1 MGLLE
6 FFKEKANNPSIAGFN
21 EPLLQYQQKKSKKL
35 ADSTR
40 HYNQLADTLAPI
52 YKEALAQNPDTDK
65 EALAQSL
72 VRAYSDN
79 IESNFAK
86 EEAQAYNKYRQH
98 RDIDPYSFKRLWD
111 NAPKEQDR
119 FLPAESFDYNT
130 QKWMNLVGADNLQ
143 ELQQIEINRLKQ
155 KRGQD
160 ILSLETAS
168 DMIDPI
174 GVLLPAGTVAKV
186 GAKGYNLL
194 KSALGGSAIGA
205 LVGAQELNR
214 NDTAL
219 KDNLTNIAL
228 GAGVGGLLNAGLGA
242 VINKATTGRWT
253 GGMLDTLNPNT
264 PKDNPQTAMQ
274 GIEISEQVAENLTP
288 NQNKIVDE
296 LVQNPQHLQESQTTP
311 QTKPTLAQG
320 VEQILD
326 DNTYPTPKQESAGIE
341 ISEQAAE
348 NLSKSKD
355 IEARSNALIHN
366 TYANLKAQLDN
377 RQGILQAIREQMPR
391 PNNEAQALQAIRE
404 QALREKG
411 TLLEYISE
419 QAREQNLPKAFNKI
433 ENHPLLAR
441 IKEQMPTTQQATHLP
456 QTPQQIE
463 QLANDLTQLSREYPQ
478 VFKGYTPQL
487 KEVLRNNTD
496 TLFKNGALNK
506 DNFRA
511 LLERIDAEITPKA
524 TESLS
529 VVKKN
534 LTTENRDNIKLP
546 QTTQKA
552 IKAKENIENREI
564 PQKTIK
570 DGYLLDDILNLD
582 ENVTYAVVNKAD
594 LKPTLS
600 QSNTQFRSRANGG
613 TINSIRNKFNPRE
626 HFKASSNFDGIPLIA
641 KDGRVIAGNHRTTAI
656 KGLSGEGLEAY
667 IKEAKNTFG
676 NNIFDGINP
685 NEAMVV
691 RVLKDN
697 SEENIIR
704 LSKLSNEGRIKLES
718 EKLQALGAK
727 YKERLDKIDGKY
739 FESTGELMNYL
750 KSNDATEAN
759 RALLDHLLPGISKA
773 LDIWEKASGDKEF
786 SAILKDNALN
796 LLHLNNDIQKHP
808 YYKNKNFLP
817 LFNRALESIGTIKD
831 KKTLIEALKNYA
843 RPSLDFGDEF
853 KAGHREIQGDLLAY
867 IIKYND
873 NLTNPSSAFADKIKL
888 ARDFLENTRQG
899 SLVDNLSINNYD
911 ILKAMLGGNINKD
924 NAFNE
929 ALTRAIEKVDL
940 DNPSSIHFKIQDAP
954 KESELLQR
962 LDKVAP
968 RMADATRLNHLEHS
982 LKEAQTRFKLRNK
995 DKENA
1000 KLFDKVIVVAQQLG
1014 VKFDN
1019 KGTSIKGEL
1028 GHFNPNTN
1036 TAKVFTKG
1044 EKEAETILHEL
1055 IHSVTNRALH
1065 TNPKDLTPLQVE
1077 AINDIKNIFETLSR
1091 DKSFK
1096 QMYALSSV
1104 DEMLSELSNKEFRTM
1119 LKGKNILQRIYNAIA
1134 KIIFKRKDNY
1144 DNLESALYKLI
1155 DLNGESGEYKYFN
1168 AESPNIHFLF
1178 AGEKA
1183 LLSGEFKPQVQRLQ
1197 IAKDMLKAG
1206 KSDDEIWQK
1215 TGWFKGL
1222 DDKWRFEI
1230 NPDFQVSYIKTKLK
1244 QGKVLHMRDILQGE
1258 NKALLK
1264 AYPEL
1269 LEYEIIGSYSKDFSG
1284 AHSSKDKIIAIST
1297 QLNKF
1302 QTNATLA
1309 HEIQHAIQEIE
1320 GFAKGS
1326 TLNEANKNFQNY
1338 YKTAGEV
1345 EARAVEK
1352 RALDLAFKREELEAK
1367 ESTQSLKSLAEQG
1380 NPQAKEILE
1389 LYDKKNAIFNEFKKA
1404 HNALQE
1410 LKQKGYDDSTKEMQE
1425 ANQKLNKLKEAFTEH
1440 LNLIP
1445 ERINGKPYD
1454 IDSTAYELKKD
1465 ADLILKEYNQ
1475 IKNTNPQKSYDT
1487 PKENVIVSKHNIE
1500 SKGYESSTH
1509 YKLNPQQKEPPFYS
1523 DRNLKERMQF
1533 KNPALNDIFYKIAED
1548 IKSPSVFKKAL
1559 DSVLDKTLRTDLFQD
1574 TINSLGFKTSSNKE
1588 YMQLREDILNG
1599 TNGSVKGV
1607 VDFNN
1612 LLNAKLSK
1620 EQLRELQRYYVGD
1633 DYDSKI
1639 VTQELKDIADTV
1651 MNKINALTQ
1660 VGIKK
1665 GIFPEYYGEMK
1676 GYLKRSYE
1684 KHTFNAKV
1692 PLKSSTLEFHKLF
1705 HRGTSKYVSP
1715 STLQRMR
1722 ENGEMAVTF
1731 KDYKEG
1737 KWVISENKD
1746 SKGNIEIYRDW
1757 SKKEREKMGEIEDFS
1772 FNAART
1778 IDTLQ
1783 KQLYTHDFL
1792 KGLEAKKIIIKAET
1806 NKAPVGYVDTKG
1818 DFGIIGNPF
1827 KNYYV
1832 KAEVASDLKDT
1843 FYKLY
1848 GDFSKAQKLL
1858 KEAVG
1863 LWKAGKTIWNPTSH
1877 MNNILGNFTFM
1888 VASGEYKAGAYLLKN
1903 IAMGRKIFKDYKAYK
1918 EAKINNKYLKSGSV
1932 TESKDMQLLE
1942 ELERRGYFDKSFLNV
1957 IADNYHLKHNGIK
1970 AGKENLLK
1978 TFHNKLGNVYNAED
1992 VLARFSLAKS
2002 FMEEGM
2008 EMDKALKLTSEI
2020 LPDYSKPMP
2029 YWLKN
2034 ADRLGF
2040 LPFVQ
2045 FIYHATPIML
2055 RQINPRAKSIK
2066 GDSWNKQALVNILAI
2081 GAYAAYQQLITP
2093 MPDGYFGSEFVYYQN
2108 GDTARTIR
2116 IGSIV
2121 PHIQML
2127 EFLPGSG
2134 SGDWNLLPE
2143 FLRKATVGSVYTQ
2156 GFGVLGNKNYTFD
2169 KNITRRSGALGAV
2182 DMVGGAIDFAM
2193 PAIVGQV
2200 YTMANNA
2207 LTKDS
2212 KNRRSKIHNERNVA
2226 ESALG
2231 LLGLNLKSYN
2241 KRELAEKKQRDL
2253 LKGK

>member
-1 MGLLE
+1 
-6 FFKEKANNPSIAGFN
+6 
-21 EPLLQYQQKKSKKL
+21 
-35 ADSTR
+35 
-40 HYNQLADTLAPI
+40 
-52 YKEALAQNPDTDK
+52 
-65 EALAQSL
+65 
-72 VRAYSDN
+72 
-79 IESNFAK
+79 
-86 EEAQAYNKYRQH
+86 
-98 RDIDPYSFKRLWD
+98 
-111 NAPKEQDR
+111 
-119 FLPAESFDYNT
+119 
-130 QKWMNLVGADNLQ
+130 
-143 ELQQIEINRLKQ
+143 
-155 KRGQD
+155 
-160 ILSLETAS
+160 
-168 DMIDPI
+168 
-174 GVLLPAGTVAKV
+174 
-186 GAKGYNLL
+186 
-194 KSALGGSAIGA
+194 
-205 LVGAQELNR
+205 
-214 NDTAL
+214 
-219 KDNLTNIAL
+219 
-228 GAGVGGLLNAGLGA
+228 
-242 VINKATTGRWT
+242 
-253 GGMLDTLNPNT
+253 MLDTLNPNI

-274 GIEISEQVAENLTP
+274 
-288 NQNKIVDE
+288 
-296 LVQNPQHLQESQTTP
+296 
-311 QTKPTLAQG
+311 
-320 VEQILD
+320 
-326 DNTYPTPKQESAGIE
+326 GIE

-377 RQGILQAIREQMPR
+377 RQGILQAIREQMPQ

-404 QALREKG
+404 QALREQAIREKG
-411 TLLEYISE
+411 TLLERIAE
-419 QAREQNLPKAFNKI
+419 QAREQNLPKVFNKI

-487 KEVLRNNTD
+487 KEVLQNNTD

-534 LTTENRDNIKLP
+534 LTTENK
-546 QTTQKA
+546 Q
-552 IKAKENIENREI
+552 
-564 PQKTIK
+564 
-570 DGYLLDDILNLD
+570 
-582 ENVTYAVVNKAD
+582 
-594 LKPTLS
+594 
-600 QSNTQFRSRANGG
+600 
-613 TINSIRNKFNPRE
+613 
-626 HFKASSNFDGIPLIA
+626 
-641 KDGRVIAGNHRTTAI
+641 
-656 KGLSGEGLEAY
+656 
-667 IKEAKNTFG
+667 
-676 NNIFDGINP
+676 
-685 NEAMVV
+685 
-691 RVLKDN
+691 
-697 SEENIIR
+697 
-704 LSKLSNEGRIKLES
+704 
-718 EKLQALGAK
+718 
-727 YKERLDKIDGKY
+727 
-739 FESTGELMNYL
+739 L
-750 KSNDATEAN
+750 KS
-759 RALLDHLLPGISKA
+759 
-773 LDIWEKASGDKEF
+773 
-786 SAILKDNALN
+786 
-796 LLHLNNDIQKHP
+796 
-808 YYKNKNFLP
+808 
-817 LFNRALESIGTIKD
+817 
-831 KKTLIEALKNYA
+831 
-843 RPSLDFGDEF
+843 
-853 KAGHREIQGDLLAY
+853 DL
-867 IIKYND
+867 
-873 NLTNPSSAFADKIKL
+873 T
-888 ARDFLENTRQG
+888 
-899 SLVDNLSINNYD
+899 DNLSIENKGLLERIKENRVFGKNYPQFYHKGSEAIGHLLQKRSGQVKGAFHKEGIGDIDLVWGDDKIGLQKIIAKHSNDLSEIIKQGKVFEKNNVKTIWHKKDDAYYAVGLSKGWYGKGD
-911 ILKAMLGGNINKD
+911 NEWVITGYKKAKLTNKD
-924 NAFNE
+924 
-929 ALTRAIEKVDL
+929 LQAIKEVFGSNIETL
-940 DNPSSIHFKIQDAP
+940 SVLNKI
-954 KESELLQR
+954 KESGTLDSTTNKIIPQSPNALQA
-962 LDKVAP
+962 LEQYAP
-968 RMADATRLNHLEHS
+968 NLADEARLNHLSKDLQE
-982 LKEAQTRFKLRNK
+982 LAEKFKLRNT

-1000 KLFDKVIVVAQQLG
+1000 KLFDRALIVAQQLG
-1014 VKFDN
+1014 VKVKAN
-1019 KGTSIKGEL
+1019 ASTTKQGAL
-1028 GHFNPNTN
+1028 GSFNNRTN
-1036 TAKVFTKG
+1036 TIEIFTKD
-1044 EKEAETILHEL
+1044 KAKQAETILHEL
-1055 IHSVTNRALH
+1055 IHATTLKALRADEKL
-1065 TNPKDLTPLQVE
+1065 LTPLQKE
-1077 AINDIKNIFETLSR
+1077 AVKEVKEAYDILSKDAR
-1091 DKSFK
+1091 LKGE
-1096 QMYALSSV
+1096 YGISSV
-1104 DEMLSELSNKEFRTM
+1104 EEMLAELSNKSFRDKLEHKGILRRILDAITNLFFKNKTNKSVKYED
-1119 LKGKNILQRIYNAIA
+1119 LKASLY
-1134 KIIFKRKDNY
+1134 KIIDNY
-1144 DNLESALYKLI
+1144 N
-1155 DLNGESGEYKYFN
+1155 
-1168 AESPNIHFLF
+1168 
-1178 AGEKA
+1178 
-1183 LLSGEFKPQVQRLQ
+1183 
-1197 IAKDMLKAG
+1197 
-1206 KSDDEIWQK
+1206 
-1215 TGWFKGL
+1215 
-1222 DDKWRFEI
+1222 
-1230 NPDFQVSYIKTKLK
+1230 
-1244 QGKVLHMRDILQGE
+1244 
-1258 NKALLK
+1258 
-1264 AYPEL
+1264 
-1269 LEYEIIGSYSKDFSG
+1269 
-1284 AHSSKDKIIAIST
+1284 
-1297 QLNKF
+1297 
-1302 QTNATLA
+1302 
-1309 HEIQHAIQEIE
+1309 
-1320 GFAKGS
+1320 
-1326 TLNEANKNFQNY
+1326 
-1338 YKTAGEV
+1338 
-1345 EARAVEK
+1345 
-1352 RALDLAFKREELEAK
+1352 
-1367 ESTQSLKSLAEQG
+1367 
-1380 NPQAKEILE
+1380 
-1389 LYDKKNAIFNEFKKA
+1389 
-1404 HNALQE
+1404 
-1410 LKQKGYDDSTKEMQE
+1410 
-1425 ANQKLNKLKEAFTEH
+1425 
-1440 LNLIP
+1440 
-1445 ERINGKPYD
+1445 
-1454 IDSTAYELKKD
+1454 IDS
-1465 ADLILKEYNQ
+1465 
-1475 IKNTNPQKSYDT
+1475 
-1487 PKENVIVSKHNIE
+1487 HNIE
-1500 SKGYESSTH
+1500 GKGYESSTH
-1509 YKLNPQQKEPPFYS
+1509 YKLSPQQKEAKGLYNVAYNGKNATRVLKDLEAVDEAILFEKGFENNRGKGYGAKHILKHTLDENSQGYITKEEILSIGKDLRAFLKNNEPFIDRNNARVYEWQNQAGVRFRLIVGDIGKAPTTMDRMPNALALPNERIITFYS

-1548 IKSPSVFKKAL
+1548 IKNPSVFKKAL
-1559 DSVLDKTLRTDLFQD
+1559 DSVLDKTLRADLFQD
-1574 TINSLGFKTSSNKE
+1574 TINRLGFKTSSNKE

-1599 TNGSVKGV
+1599 TNASVKGV

-1651 MNKINALTQ
+1651 MNKINALIQ

-1722 ENGEMAVTF
+1722 DNGEMAVTF

-1746 SKGNIEIYRDW
+1746 SKGNVEIYRDW

-1818 DFGIIGNPF
+1818 EFGIIGNPF

-1863 LWKAGKTIWNPTSH
+1863 LWKAGKTIWNPVSH
-1877 MNNILGNFTFM
+1877 MNNILGNVSFM

-1903 IAMGRKIFKDYKAYK
+1903 IAMGSKIFKDYKAYK

-1978 TFHNKLGNVYNAED
+1978 RFHNWLGNVYNAED

-2008 EMDKALKLTSEI
+2008 EMDNALKLTSEI

-2081 GAYAAYQQLITP
+2081 GAYTAYQQLITP
-2093 MPDGYFGSEFVYYQN
+2093 MPDGYFGSELVYYQN

-2143 FLRKATVGSVYTQ
+2143 FLRKAAVGSVYTQ

-2169 KNITRRSGALGAV
+2169 TKITRRNGTLGAV
-2182 DMVGGAIDFAM
+2182 DMVGGAIDFAL
-2193 PAIVGQV
+2193 PAPVGKV

-2226 ESALG
+2226 ESVLG
-2231 LLGLNLKSYN
+2231 LLG
-2241 KRELAEKKQRDL
+2241 
-2253 LKGK
+2253 

>member
-79 IESNFAK
+79 IESNFTK
-86 EEAQAYNKYRQH
+86 EEAQAYNQYRQH
-98 RDIDPYSFKRLWD
+98 RDIDPATFKRLWD
-111 NAPKEQDR
+111 NAPKEQDT

-155 KRGQD
+155 NRGQD
-160 ILSLETAS
+160 LLSLETAS
-168 DMIDPI
+168 DMIIDPI
-174 GVLLPAGTVAKV
+174 GALLPAGLVAKV
-186 GAKGYNLL
+186 GAKGYNIL

-242 VINKATTGRWT
+242 VINKATTGRFT
-253 GGMLDTLNPNT
+253 GGMLDTFSTSNT
-264 PKDNPQTAMQ
+264 KDNPQTAMQ
-274 GIEISEQVAENLTP
+274 GIEISEQAAENLTP
-288 NQNKIVDE
+288 TTNKTADE
-296 LVQNPQHLQESQTTP
+296 LLQNRQQLQESQTTP
-311 QTKPTLAQG
+311 QTNPTLAQD
-320 VEQILD
+320 VEQFLD
-326 DNTYPTPKQESAGIE
+326 DNTYPTPKQENSAGIE

-377 RQGILQAIREQMPR
+377 RQGILQAIREQMPQ

-404 QALREKG
+404 QAIREKG
-411 TLLEYISE
+411 TLLERIAE
-419 QAREQNLPKAFNKI
+419 QAREQNLPKVFNKI

-463 QLANDLTQLSREYPQ
+463 QLANDLTQFNREYPR

-487 KEVLRNNTD
+487 KEVLQNNTD
-496 TLFKNGALNK
+496 TFFKNGALNK

-524 TESLS
+524 TESIS

-534 LTTENRDNIKLP
+534 LTTENKQLKSDLKDNLSIENIALHPTPSAKGYDLDRTLSGEYDKVIMPQNAEQFYNLHNRVLDLKSALKEVSTDQANNNQWFEKWGEDVNKAYSRHKELAQKLNNTP
-546 QTTQKA
+546 QSFDDFSAEFQDLLQKHTQAKTRNAAKIQDLQKQIEQTQKA
-552 IKAKENIENREI
+552 I
-564 PQKTIK
+564 
-570 DGYLLDDILNLD
+570 DD
-582 ENVTYAVVNKAD
+582 
-594 LKPTLS
+594 
-600 QSNTQFRSRANGG
+600 
-613 TINSIRNKFNPRE
+613 
-626 HFKASSNFDGIPLIA
+626 
-641 KDGRVIAGNHRTTAI
+641 
-656 KGLSGEGLEAY
+656 
-667 IKEAKNTFG
+667 
-676 NNIFDGINP
+676 
-685 NEAMVV
+685 
-691 RVLKDN
+691 
-697 SEENIIR
+697 
-704 LSKLSNEGRIKLES
+704 
-718 EKLQALGAK
+718 
-727 YKERLDKIDGKY
+727 
-739 FESTGELMNYL
+739 
-750 KSNDATEAN
+750 
-759 RALLDHLLPGISKA
+759 
-773 LDIWEKASGDKEF
+773 
-786 SAILKDNALN
+786 
-796 LLHLNNDIQKHP
+796 
-808 YYKNKNFLP
+808 
-817 LFNRALESIGTIKD
+817 
-831 KKTLIEALKNYA
+831 
-843 RPSLDFGDEF
+843 
-853 KAGHREIQGDLLAY
+853 
-867 IIKYND
+867 
-873 NLTNPSSAFADKIKL
+873 
-888 ARDFLENTRQG
+888 
-899 SLVDNLSINNYD
+899 
-911 ILKAMLGGNINKD
+911 
-924 NAFNE
+924 
-929 ALTRAIEKVDL
+929 
-940 DNPSSIHFKIQDAP
+940 FKIQGYENVDGYFLPTDYKNSSDFIAKIGDLGESNKYALFNALKSKDFETGLSQFLESFSKTHTKEQTQKIKQTLTEAKSFYDSLKKKDLDSFYNSAKRQTQSSLQAQNDIHYKQEPTTKSLLERIKENRVFGKNYPQFYHKGSEAIGHLLQKRSGQVKGAFHKDGIGDIDLVWSDDKIGLQKIITKHSNDFASFGEGQKGIINGLSEIIKQGKVFEKNNVKTIWHKKDDAYYAVGLSKGWYGKGDNEWVITGYKKAKLTNKDLQAIKEVFGSNIETLSVLNKI
-954 KESELLQR
+954 KESGTLDSTTNKIIPQSPNALQT
-962 LDKVAP
+962 LEKYAP
-968 RMADATRLNHLEHS
+968 NLADEARLNHLNKDLQE
-982 LKEAQTRFKLRNK
+982 LAEKFKLRNT

-1000 KLFDKVIVVAQQLG
+1000 KLFDRALIVAQQLG
-1014 VKFDN
+1014 VKAN
-1019 KGTSIKGEL
+1019 LNASTTKQGAL
-1028 GHFNPNTN
+1028 GSFNNRTN
-1036 TAKVFTKG
+1036 TIEIFTKD
-1044 EKEAETILHEL
+1044 KAKQAETILHEL
-1055 IHSVTNRALH
+1055 IHATTLKAL
-1065 TNPKDLTPLQVE
+1065 KADEKLLTPLQKEAVKEVKEAYDILSKDARLKGEYGLTSVE
-1077 AINDIKNIFETLSR
+1077 
-1091 DKSFK
+1091 
-1096 QMYALSSV
+1096 
-1104 DEMLSELSNKEFRTM
+1104 EMLAELSNKSFRDKLEHKGILRRILDAITNLFFKNKTNKSVKYED
-1119 LKGKNILQRIYNAIA
+1119 LKASLY
-1134 KIIFKRKDNY
+1134 KIIDNY
-1144 DNLESALYKLI
+1144 N
-1155 DLNGESGEYKYFN
+1155 
-1168 AESPNIHFLF
+1168 
-1178 AGEKA
+1178 
-1183 LLSGEFKPQVQRLQ
+1183 
-1197 IAKDMLKAG
+1197 
-1206 KSDDEIWQK
+1206 
-1215 TGWFKGL
+1215 
-1222 DDKWRFEI
+1222 
-1230 NPDFQVSYIKTKLK
+1230 
-1244 QGKVLHMRDILQGE
+1244 
-1258 NKALLK
+1258 
-1264 AYPEL
+1264 
-1269 LEYEIIGSYSKDFSG
+1269 
-1284 AHSSKDKIIAIST
+1284 
-1297 QLNKF
+1297 
-1302 QTNATLA
+1302 
-1309 HEIQHAIQEIE
+1309 IE
-1320 GFAKGS
+1320 G
-1326 TLNEANKNFQNY
+1326 
-1338 YKTAGEV
+1338 
-1345 EARAVEK
+1345 
-1352 RALDLAFKREELEAK
+1352 
-1367 ESTQSLKSLAEQG
+1367 
-1380 NPQAKEILE
+1380 
-1389 LYDKKNAIFNEFKKA
+1389 
-1404 HNALQE
+1404 
-1410 LKQKGYDDSTKEMQE
+1410 KGYG
-1425 ANQKLNKLKEAFTEH
+1425 N
-1440 LNLIP
+1440 
-1445 ERINGKPYD
+1445 
-1454 IDSTAYELKKD
+1454 
-1465 ADLILKEYNQ
+1465 
-1475 IKNTNPQKSYDT
+1475 
-1487 PKENVIVSKHNIE
+1487 
-1500 SKGYESSTH
+1500 STH
-1509 YKLNPQQKEPPFYS
+1509 YKLSPQQKEQRGLYNVAYNGKNATLIKRDLEAVDEAILFEKGFENNRGKGYGAKHILKHTLDENSQGYITKEEILSIGKDLRAFLKNNEPFIDRNNARVYEWQNQAGVRFRLIVGDTGKAPTTMDRMPNALALPNERIITFYS

-1548 IKSPSVFKKAL
+1548 IKSPSVFKRTL
-1559 DSVLDKTLRTDLFQD
+1559 DAVLDKTIPIGLRDLTQD
-1574 TINSLGFKTSSNKE
+1574 TINRLGFKTSSNKE

-1684 KHTFNAKV
+1684 KHTFNAKGH
-1692 PLKSSTLEFHKLF
+1692 LKSSTLEFHKLF

-1731 KDYKEG
+1731 KNYKEG

-1746 SKGNIEIYRDW
+1746 SNGNVEIYRDW

-1792 KGLEAKKIIIKAET
+1792 KGLEAKKIIIKAES

-1818 DFGIIGNPF
+1818 EFGIIGNPF

-1858 KEAVG
+1858 KDAVG
-1863 LWKAGKTIWNPTSH
+1863 LWKAGKTIWNPVSH
-1877 MNNILGNFTFM
+1877 MNNILGNVFFM
-1888 VASGEYKAGAYLLKN
+1888 LASGEYTAGAYLLKN
-1903 IAMGRKIFKDYKAYK
+1903 IAMGNRIFKNYKAYK

-1932 TESKDMQLLE
+1932 TDSKDMQLLE

-1978 TFHNKLGNVYNAED
+1978 SFHNKLGNAYNAED

-2002 FMEEGM
+2002 FIEEGM
-2008 EMDKALKLTSEI
+2008 GIDKALKLTSEI

-2055 RQINPRAKSIK
+2055 RQINPRAKSVK
-2066 GDSWNKQALVNILAI
+2066 GDSWNKQALVNLLAI
-2081 GAYAAYQQLITP
+2081 GAYTAYQQLHTP

-2134 SGDWNLLPE
+2134 SGHWNLLPE
-2143 FLRKATVGSVYTQ
+2143 FLRKALVGNVYTQ

-2169 KNITRRSGALGAV
+2169 TKITRRSGTLGAI
-2182 DMVGGAIDFAM
+2182 DMVGGAIDFAL
-2193 PAIVGQV
+2193 PAPVGKV

-2212 KNRRSKIHNERNVA
+2212 KNRRSKIHNERNA
-2226 ESALG
+2226 IESTLG

>member
-52 YKEALAQNPDTDK
+52 YKEALAQNPNTDK

-79 IESNFAK
+79 IESNFTK
-86 EEAQAYNKYRQH
+86 EEAQAYNQYRQH
-98 RDIDPYSFKRLWD
+98 RDIDPATFKRLWD
-111 NAPKEQDR
+111 NAPKEQDT

-130 QKWMNLVGADNLQ
+130 QKWINLLQSPARLFGENANNLQ

-160 ILSLETAS
+160 IFSLETAS
-168 DMIDPI
+168 DLIDPI

-219 KDNLTNIAL
+219 KDNLTNIVL

-253 GGMLDTLNPNT
+253 GGILDTINPNT
-264 PKDNPQTAMQ
+264 PKANPQTAMQ
-274 GIEISEQVAENLTP
+274 GIEIGEQAAENLTP
-288 NQNKIVDE
+288 NQNKTADE
-296 LVQNPQHLQESQTTP
+296 LLQKQQQLQESQTTP
-311 QTKPTLAQG
+311 QTNPTLAQG
-320 VEQILD
+320 VEQILN

-377 RQGILQAIREQMPR
+377 RQGILQAIREQMPQ

-404 QALREKG
+404 QALREQAIREKG
-411 TLLEYISE
+411 TLLESISE
-419 QAREQNLPKAFNKI
+419 QAREQNLPKVFNKI

-487 KEVLRNNTD
+487 KEVLQNNTD

-534 LTTENRDNIKLP
+534 LTTENKQLKSDLTDNLSIENITLPPTPSAKGYDLDRTLSGEYDKVIIPQNAVALKNPNDIHYKQESTTKSLLERIKENRVFGKNYPQFYHKGSEAIGHLLQKRSGQVKGAFHKEGIGDIDLVWGDDKIGLQKIITKHSNDFTSFGEGQKGIINGLSETIKQGKVFEKNNVKTIWHKKDDAYYAVGLSKGWYGKGDNEWVITGYKKTKGEIPKEIKGDTANLSAYSDKFNPLLTSKDEPLNSTDIIPQSPNTLQDNANASTTKQGALGSFTSRQNNSITKNTDELEKTTNNNFSVVLTSRDKDGIGGFFKQQKEYILENERIAKEYDAHAKRYEKEGDKGGASVMLGVKREQKKKAQKLRDELMEFYELRNYKPLSEFGTNYIEFIGDGKGAIQKLLEERQGQVAGAFYRKELGDIDLVWGDSSFGLKHILEKHGSEFKDIAKELDEIIQNGKVAKTHNGYNITLGDYKVGLNIGWNENGVKIGENKWVVTAFDNSKSQSEKQGSNSASLTKGETLPSNSTDIIP

-552 IKAKENIENREI
+552 IKAKEN
-564 PQKTIK
+564 
-570 DGYLLDDILNLD
+570 
-582 ENVTYAVVNKAD
+582 
-594 LKPTLS
+594 
-600 QSNTQFRSRANGG
+600 
-613 TINSIRNKFNPRE
+613 
-626 HFKASSNFDGIPLIA
+626 
-641 KDGRVIAGNHRTTAI
+641 
-656 KGLSGEGLEAY
+656 
-667 IKEAKNTFG
+667 
-676 NNIFDGINP
+676 
-685 NEAMVV
+685 
-691 RVLKDN
+691 
-697 SEENIIR
+697 
-704 LSKLSNEGRIKLES
+704 
-718 EKLQALGAK
+718 
-727 YKERLDKIDGKY
+727 
-739 FESTGELMNYL
+739 
-750 KSNDATEAN
+750 
-759 RALLDHLLPGISKA
+759 
-773 LDIWEKASGDKEF
+773 GD
-786 SAILKDNALN
+786 
-796 LLHLNNDIQKHP
+796 
-808 YYKNKNFLP
+808 
-817 LFNRALESIGTIKD
+817 
-831 KKTLIEALKNYA
+831 
-843 RPSLDFGDEF
+843 
-853 KAGHREIQGDLLAY
+853 
-867 IIKYND
+867 
-873 NLTNPSSAFADKIKL
+873 
-888 ARDFLENTRQG
+888 
-899 SLVDNLSINNYD
+899 
-911 ILKAMLGGNINKD
+911 
-924 NAFNE
+924 
-929 ALTRAIEKVDL
+929 
-940 DNPSSIHFKIQDAP
+940 IHFKLQDAP

-968 RMADATRLNHLEHS
+968 KIADATRLNHLEHS

-1028 GHFNPNTN
+1028 GHFNPSTN
-1036 TAKVFTKG
+1036 TAKIFTQG

-1077 AINDIKNIFETLSR
+1077 AINDIKNIFETLSK

-1119 LKGKNILQRIYNAIA
+1119 LRGKNILQRLYNAIA

-1155 DLNGESGEYKYFN
+1155 DNYS
-1168 AESPNIHFLF
+1168 
-1178 AGEKA
+1178 
-1183 LLSGEFKPQVQRLQ
+1183 
-1197 IAKDMLKAG
+1197 
-1206 KSDDEIWQK
+1206 
-1215 TGWFKGL
+1215 
-1222 DDKWRFEI
+1222 
-1230 NPDFQVSYIKTKLK
+1230 
-1244 QGKVLHMRDILQGE
+1244 
-1258 NKALLK
+1258 
-1264 AYPEL
+1264 
-1269 LEYEIIGSYSKDFSG
+1269 LEG
-1284 AHSSKDKIIAIST
+1284 
-1297 QLNKF
+1297 
-1302 QTNATLA
+1302 
-1309 HEIQHAIQEIE
+1309 
-1320 GFAKGS
+1320 
-1326 TLNEANKNFQNY
+1326 
-1338 YKTAGEV
+1338 
-1345 EARAVEK
+1345 
-1352 RALDLAFKREELEAK
+1352 
-1367 ESTQSLKSLAEQG
+1367 
-1380 NPQAKEILE
+1380 
-1389 LYDKKNAIFNEFKKA
+1389 
-1404 HNALQE
+1404 
-1410 LKQKGYDDSTKEMQE
+1410 
-1425 ANQKLNKLKEAFTEH
+1425 
-1440 LNLIP
+1440 
-1445 ERINGKPYD
+1445 
-1454 IDSTAYELKKD
+1454 
-1465 ADLILKEYNQ
+1465 
-1475 IKNTNPQKSYDT
+1475 
-1487 PKENVIVSKHNIE
+1487 
-1500 SKGYESSTH
+1500 KGYESSTH
-1509 YKLNPQQKEPPFYS
+1509 YKLSPQQKEQRGLYNVTYNGKNATLIKRDLEAVDEALKLTQGYHLEHSQKGKGAKHIRINHLQDPTKQGYITDLELVNLGKDLRTFLKDYAPFVEKQKSGQEARIYEWENKEGVRFRLVSKIQGGGTTADSHLESAEEIITFYS
-1523 DRNLKERMQF
+1523 DRNLKERMKF

-1548 IKSPSVFKKAL
+1548 IKSPSVFKRTL
-1559 DSVLDKTLRTDLFQD
+1559 DAVLDKTLRADLFQD
-1574 TINSLGFKTSSNKE
+1574 TINRLGFKTSSNEE

-1684 KHTFNAKV
+1684 KHTFNDKV

-1722 ENGEMAVTF
+1722 ENGEMAVTL

-1746 SKGNIEIYRDW
+1746 SKGNVEIYRDW

-1792 KGLEAKKIIIKAET
+1792 KELEAKKIIIKAEG

-1818 DFGIIGNPF
+1818 EFGIIGNPF

-1863 LWKAGKTIWNPTSH
+1863 LWKAGKTIWNPVSH
-1877 MNNILGNFTFM
+1877 MNNILGNFFFM
-1888 VASGEYKAGAYLLKN
+1888 LASGEYKAGAYLLKN
-1903 IAMGRKIFKDYKAYK
+1903 IAMGRKIFKDYRAYK

-1932 TESKDMQLLE
+1932 TENKDMQLLE

-1978 TFHNKLGNVYNAED
+1978 RFHNKLGNVYNAED

-2045 FIYHATPIML
+2045 FIYHATPIMW
-2055 RQINPRAKSIK
+2055 RQINPRAKSVK
-2066 GDSWNKQALVNILAI
+2066 GDSWNKQALVNLLAI

-2143 FLRKATVGSVYTQ
+2143 FLRKALVGSVYTQ

-2169 KNITRRSGALGAV
+2169 TKITRRNGTLGAV
-2182 DMVGGAIDFAM
+2182 DMLGGAIDFAL
-2193 PAIVGQV
+2193 PAPVGKV

-2212 KNRRSKIHNERNVA
+2212 KNRRSKIHNERNLA
-2226 ESALG
+2226 ESTLG

-2241 KRELAEKKQRDL
+2241 KRELAEKRQRDL